1 MFAEVPVKGILD
13 LNGLNYIY
21 QLNFESKYR
30 HYIALRAKSDSD
42 IMFCLQSYQELLINR
57 SLAY

>member
-1 MFAEVPVKGILD
+1 MFAKVPVKGLLD
-13 LNGLNYIY
+13 LNKLNYIY

-30 HYIALRAKSDSD
+30 HYIVLRAKSDSD
-42 IMFCLQSYQELLINR
+42 IMFCLQSYQGLMIDR